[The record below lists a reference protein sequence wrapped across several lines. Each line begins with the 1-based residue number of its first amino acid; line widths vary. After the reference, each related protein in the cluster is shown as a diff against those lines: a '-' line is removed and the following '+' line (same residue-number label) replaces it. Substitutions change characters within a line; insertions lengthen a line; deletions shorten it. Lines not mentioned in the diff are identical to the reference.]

1 MEFGRWVFCKAIS
14 SFIYEMRNCEI
25 FLRDF
30 MSQFVFGFAE
40 LSGLCILC
48 ALRIVLF
55 CFEIMRIHS
64 LRSSSAGIELKRCE
78 ELSES
83 KGRNQCLCC
92 PKLAII
98 FLIILH
104 Y

>member
-1 MEFGRWVFCKAIS
+1 VEFGRWVFCKAIS

-48 ALRIVLF
+48 ALRIVL
-55 CFEIMRIHS
+55 R
-64 LRSSSAGIELKRCE
+64 L
-78 ELSES
+78 
-83 KGRNQCLCC
+83 
-92 PKLAII
+92 
-98 FLIILH
+98 
-104 Y
+104 